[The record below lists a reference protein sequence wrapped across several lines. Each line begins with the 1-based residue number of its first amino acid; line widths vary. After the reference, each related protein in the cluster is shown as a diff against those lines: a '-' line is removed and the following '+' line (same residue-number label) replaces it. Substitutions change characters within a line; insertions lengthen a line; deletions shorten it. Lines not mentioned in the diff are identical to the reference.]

1 MGNSREEIP
10 QWIWYNGQFLFQFDE
25 QLKKNPKM
33 TISSFFSDFL
43 TNQGLQNL
51 NIYHTKNQGTVILL
65 LYGLLVIPREI
76 WEKNSTSF
84 QFTTRNKF
92 SVKPPTDTNLDTLN
106 FLRLLR
112 NSLAHAN
119 FSVDTTNARLTF
131 WNNHN
136 NGIKNFVVEISYG
149 DLGEFIS
156 EVGKYYVNEVK
167 NKKNR

>member
-92 SVKPPTDTNLDTLN
+92 SVKPPTDTNLDTMTYSPTQSIGVSKTKL
-106 FLRLLR
+106 
-112 NSLAHAN
+112 
-119 FSVDTTNARLTF
+119 VDLYEFAGTRSDVL
-131 WNNHN
+131 
-136 NGIKNFVVEISYG
+136 
-149 DLGEFIS
+149 DL
-156 EVGKYYVNEVK
+156 
-167 NKKNR
+167 